1 MKRIKEPRVTLKT
14 AKALAEMVL
23 GTAKGLAK
31 DKECPFDLFTMQMGT
46 ISVRIQ
52 PAHYSGRVSVEVG
65 TGCNGRIY
73 MLFDPVTLE
82 QDYEEEDIQRR
93 TDRREAFDEWVG
105 ANGPDVCKKSIDDS
119 WNKNRG

>member
-1 MKRIKEPRVTLKT
+1 MKKFTIPRVTLKT
-14 AKALAEMVL
+14 AKALAEKVM

-31 DKECPFDLFTMQMGT
+31 DKECPFDLFTMQAGM
-46 ISVRIQ
+46 ISVWIQ
-52 PAHYSGRVSVEVG
+52 PVYYSGCVSVEVG

-105 ANGPDVCKKSIDDS
+105 ANGPDICKKSIDDS